1 MMQSPRVLIADDH
14 SLVAEAL
21 RKLLESEYSVL
32 DIARN
37 GRQVLEMADELEPD
51 VIVLDISMP
60 ELGGFAVL
68 EELRRKNS
76 KSKILILTMHQDPQ
90 YAARAFQL
98 GADGFLRKSSPS
110 DELMTALSTILQG
123 ERYISPDMRE
133 EQALAEG
140 SGRVDA
146 EPNLTHRQR
155 QVLTLV
161 AEGKTA
167 KDIARL
173 LGISFR
179 TVEGHRGIIM
189 KQLGLQTTA
198 ELVRYALKHGLIDA
212 Q

>member
-1 MMQSPRVLIADDH
+1 MINAPSVLIADDH

-21 RKLLESEYSVL
+21 RKLLESEYAVL

-37 GRQVLEMADELEPD
+37 GRQVLEMAEALQPD
-51 VIVLDISMP
+51 VIVLDVSMP
-60 ELGGFAVL
+60 ELGGLAVL

-76 KSKILILTMHQDPQ
+76 RSRVLILTMHQDTQ

-110 DELMTALSTILQG
+110 HELLMALSMVLQG
-123 ERYISPDMRE
+123 LRYVPPDMQE
-133 EQALAEG
+133 DLSLAAG
-140 SGRVDA
+140 SSGTD
-146 EPNLTHRQR
+146 EMQDLTHRQR

-167 KDIARL
+167 KEIADL

-179 TVEGHRGIIM
+179 TVEGHKAIIM
-189 KQLGLQTTA
+189 KQLGLQSTA
-198 ELVRYALKHGLIDA
+198 DIVRYAVKIGLVDV